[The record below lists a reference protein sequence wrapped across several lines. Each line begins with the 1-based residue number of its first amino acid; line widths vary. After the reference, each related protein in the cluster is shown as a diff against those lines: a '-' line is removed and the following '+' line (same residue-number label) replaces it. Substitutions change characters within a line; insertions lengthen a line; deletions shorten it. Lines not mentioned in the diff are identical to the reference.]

1 MMHIMI
7 KKLAA
12 VLMAGFLVMGLTG
25 CQSNEGQTSS
35 QTEASEDTKD
45 RGESTTASESEI
57 VSDFDAKAY
66 FDVLLNGSAED
77 LENNYTYTDELK
89 SQLEAQGGFEALQQS
104 LQTLGE
110 LKAMEDVIVSC
121 GDNFETYSVPCQF
134 EIQNVNLTVSID
146 AEGRIQGI
154 FTLEYTGNGQEEES
168 ASLPSGLSEVDLN
181 FPVAGHEGWCLPGTL
196 TLPSG
201 DGPFPAV
208 VLVHGSGNN
217 DRDETLLKN
226 KPFRD
231 IAWGLAQKGIA
242 VYRYDKRT
250 YVYSKEMAA
259 DPQLTLDDETVADAA
274 DAVALLK
281 KQDQIDSERIF
292 VLGHSLGGG
301 ALPRI
306 HHTLEE
312 QGISAEGYIF
322 LAAPARPLAGMMRE
336 QYEFLASINPVQS
349 EAQKDQLA
357 EIYES
362 LDQIEHNLDNLD
374 PNTPVLGAY
383 PAYWKDVQTY
393 DPVETAS
400 SITEP
405 CLVLQGEED
414 YQVTLEDYGLWQ
426 AAYGESE
433 HWTFKTYTGL
443 THLFMNGE
451 KSQGSQAYMKAQTV
465 DARVIEDIASFINDP
480 FI

>member
-1 MMHIMI
+1 MMI

-12 VLMAGFLVMGLTG
+12 ALMAGCLVMGLTG
-25 CQSNEGQTSS
+25 CQSNEGQTSL
-35 QTEASEDTKD
+35 QTEASVKQ
-45 RGESTTASESEI
+45 SESSISETAEETKEAKET

-66 FDVLLNGSAED
+66 FDILLNGSAED

-89 SQLEAQGGFEALQQS
+89 SQLEVQGGFEVLQQS
-104 LQTLGE
+104 LKTLGE

-121 GDNFETYSVPCQF
+121 GDNFETYSVPCRF
-134 EIQNVNLTVSID
+134 EVQNVNLTVSID
-146 AEGRIQGI
+146 SEGRIQGI
-154 FTLEYTGNGQEEES
+154 FTLEYTGNGQKEDG
-168 ASLPSGLSEVDLN
+168 ATLPSGLSEIDLN
-181 FPVAGHEGWCLPGTL
+181 LPVSGHEGWSLPGTL

-201 DGPFPAV
+201 DGPFPVV

-217 DRDETLLKN
+217 DRDETILKN

-250 YVYSKEMAA
+250 CVYSKEMAA
-259 DPQLTLDDETVADAA
+259 DPRLTLDDETVADAA
-274 DAVALLK
+274 GAVELLK
-281 KQDQIDSERIF
+281 KQGQIDSERIF

-312 QGISAEGYIF
+312 QGLSAEGYIF
-322 LAAPARPLAGMMRE
+322 LAAPARPLAAMMRE
-336 QYEFLASINPVQS
+336 QYEFLASINPAQS
-349 EAQKDQLA
+349 EAQKDQLT

-362 LDQIEHNLDNLD
+362 LDQIEHNLDSLD

-426 AAYGESE
+426 TAYGESE
-433 HWTFKTYTGL
+433 NWTFKTYTGL

-465 DARVIEDIASFINDP
+465 DARVIEDIAAFIKTR
-480 FI
+480 